1 MRPVTFSEL
10 SSLYFEGYS
19 AVWARK
25 QMQRLIQANPTL
37 TAEFASMPYRHRSFR
52 FTPRQLALIYEQLGE
67 P

>member
-1 MRPVTFSEL
+1 MKPITFSEL
-10 SSLYFEGYS
+10 ANLYFGDYS

>member
-1 MRPVTFSEL
+1 MKPITFSEL
-10 SSLYFEGYS
+10 ANLYFGDYS

-52 FTPRQLALIYEQLGE
+52 FTPRQLALIY
-67 P
+67 

>member
-1 MRPVTFSEL
+1 MKPITFSEL
-10 SSLYFEGYS
+10 ANLYFGDYS

-25 QMQRLIQANPTL
+25 QMQRLILANPTL

>member
-1 MRPVTFSEL
+1 MKPITFSEL
-10 SSLYFEGYS
+10 ANLYFGDYS

-25 QMQRLIQANPTL
+25 QMQRLIQANSTL

>member
-52 FTPRQLALIYEQLGE
+52 FTPRQIDLIYEQLGE

>member
-1 MRPVTFSEL
+1 MKPITFSEL
-10 SSLYFEGYS
+10 ANLYFGDYS

-37 TAEFASMPYRHRSFR
+37 MAEFTGLPYRHRSFR